1 MDSKAYGGVCCL
13 DLRFGIIIIAV
24 IEIFKGL
31 ACLGFGIQ
39 WDTTIIALAC
49 IQLILSVLA
58 GMSLVHG
65 AIKSRTE
72 SVLVYLVLSAIE
84 IFIVVAMA
92 SGSFRVDNVSHYG
105 DYGAGEIKTIAFT
118 SRAFQYF
125 LLRMAMT
132 DICFWMVEFGYL
144 ICLKKKEKEDSCTKI
159 LF

>member
-1 MDSKAYGGVCCL
+1 MDPKTYDGVCCL
-13 DLRFGIIIIAV
+13 DIKFGMIIIAV

-49 IQLILSVLA
+49 IQLILSVVA
-58 GMSLVHG
+58 GMSLING
-65 AIKSRTE
+65 SIKSRTN

-92 SGSFRVDNVSHYG
+92 SGSFEVDNVS

-118 SRAFQYF
+118 SIAFKYF
-125 LLRMAMT
+125 LLLMAIA
-132 DICFWMVEFGYL
+132 DLCFWMCAFAYL
-144 ICLKKKEKEDSCTKI
+144 ICLKKKEKEDDCTKI

>member
-1 MDSKAYGGVCCL
+1 MASNAYDGVCCL
-13 DLRFGIIIIAV
+13 DIKFGMMIIAV

-39 WDTTIIALAC
+39 WDTTIITLAN
-49 IQLILSVLA
+49 IQLILSVVA
-58 GMSLVHG
+58 GLSLIHG
-65 AIKSRTE
+65 AVKSKTE

-92 SGSFRVDNVSHYG
+92 SGSFEVDNVS
-105 DYGAGEIKTIAFT
+105 DYGAGEIKTLAFT

-125 LLRMAMT
+125 LLLMAMT
-132 DICFWMVEFGYL
+132 DICFWMCAFGYL

>member
-24 IEIFKGL
+24 IEIFKGMV
-31 ACLGFGIQ
+31 CLGFGIEL
-39 WDTTIIALAC
+39 DTTTIALSC
-49 IQLILSVLA
+49 IQLILSVVA
-58 GMSLVHG
+58 GMSLIYG
-65 AIKSRTE
+65 AIKSRTN

-92 SGSFRVDNVSHYG
+92 SGSFEVDNVS

-125 LLRMAMT
+125 LLLMAMT
-132 DICFWMVEFGYL
+132 DICFWMCAFGYL

>member
-1 MDSKAYGGVCCL
+1 MDPKTYDGVCCS
-13 DLRFGIIIIAV
+13 DIKFGMIIIAV

-31 ACLGFGIQ
+31 ACLGFGIH

-49 IQLILSVLA
+49 IQLILSVAA

-84 IFIVVAMA
+84 IFIIVAMA
-92 SGSFRVDNVSHYG
+92 SGSFKVDNVS
-105 DYGAGEIKTIAFT
+105 DYGAGDIKTIPFT
-118 SRAFQYF
+118 SSAFKYF
-125 LLRMAMT
+125 LLLMAIA
-132 DICFWMVEFGYL
+132 DLCFWMCAFGYL